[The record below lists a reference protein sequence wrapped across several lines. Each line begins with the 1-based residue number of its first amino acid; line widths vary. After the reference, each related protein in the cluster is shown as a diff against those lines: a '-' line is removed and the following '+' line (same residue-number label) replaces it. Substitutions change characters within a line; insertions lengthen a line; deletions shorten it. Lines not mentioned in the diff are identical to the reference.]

1 MNAYFGADTELC
13 MTDISSIDSIADL
26 LSEIESQILAVIDG
40 TEWIGEDAEAFRAD
54 WAGRVRPVLQDGSVD
69 LRHSARRL
77 LQHAEEQDRASSPES
92 SVVSGGG
99 GAVVGSG
106 PSHGG
111 GPGNGHGTGG
121 GVSGAGA
128 DAGGGSGEGD
138 GNGSQGPLARV
149 GQLADKALHA
159 LAGDRS
165 TPCQQRRGHLMDSP
179 AGRAGQIAGM
189 AGEMLGGLG
198 GGPRCGG

>member
-1 MNAYFGADTELC
+1 MNAYFGADTEALR
-13 MTDISSIDSIADL
+13 TVSSAFARRADL

-54 WAGRVRPVLQDGSVD
+54 WAGRVRPVLQDCSVD
-69 LRHSARRL
+69 IRHSARRL

-92 SVVSGGG
+92 PAVSGGG

-121 GVSGAGA
+121 GVSGARA
-128 DAGGGSGEGD
+128 DAGGGRGEGAS
-138 GNGSQGPLARV
+138 NGAQ
-149 GQLADKALHA
+149 
-159 LAGDRS
+159 
-165 TPCQQRRGHLMDSP
+165 
-179 AGRAGQIAGM
+179 GRAGEHTAGPQVS
-189 AGEMLGGLG
+189 GQRSRRHLQS
-198 GGPRCGG
+198 